1 MISQIFAALFGGGRN
16 VVAETAEVFRVNAEA
31 DAARGHDLDAAALA
45 QMAAE
50 FQYRGRRGWFD
61 RFMDGLNR
69 LPRPALVLGLVW
81 LLVATVRD
89 PARMAEVFEAWAI
102 LPAEVW
108 VIFGI
113 VVTFYFGGR
122 HQAKELEMS
131 RSMAEA
137 ATAARALGARRD
149 GVADRVEVVENAAE
163 ENPALSAWR
172 AAAES

>member
-16 VVAETAEVFRVNAEA
+16 VVADTAEVFRVNAEA
-31 DAARGHDLDAAALA
+31 DAGRAHDLDAAALA

-69 LPRPALVLGLVW
+69 LPRPALVVGLVW
-81 LLVATVRD
+81 LLAATVRD

-102 LPAEVW
+102 LPAEIW

-131 RSMAEA
+131 RSLAEA
-137 ATAARALGARRD
+137 AGAARALSARR
-149 GVADRVEVVENAAE
+149 ADLSPGAAPVEQVQS
-163 ENPALSAWR
+163 ENPALDAWR
-172 AAAES
+172 KKGA